1 MLFRSATSVDDF
13 GTGYSSLNLIK
24 KIPWN
29 VLKLDRSLLPAKGSE
44 NVWQDRILFKYIVAM
59 AKEMGLECVA
69 EGVETAEQLKVLSEN
84 NCEMAQGFFFD
95 MPMCIKDF
103 EEKLKDRIYTV

>member
-1 MLFRSATSVDDF
+1 MKA
-13 GTGYSSLNLIK
+13 I
-24 KIPWN
+24 
-29 VLKLDRSLLPAKGSE
+29 ACGSE

-69 EGVETAEQLKVLSEN
+69 EGVETMEQLQLLSEN

-95 MPMCIKDF
+95 KPMNVKDF
-103 EEKLKDRIYTV
+103 EDKLRDRVYTI